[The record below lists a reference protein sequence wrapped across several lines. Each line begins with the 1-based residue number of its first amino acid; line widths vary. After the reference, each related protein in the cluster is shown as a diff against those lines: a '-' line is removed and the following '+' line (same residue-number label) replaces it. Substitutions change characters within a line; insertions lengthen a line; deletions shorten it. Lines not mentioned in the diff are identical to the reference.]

1 MSIDKGTIVL
11 SVFIIIIVQW
21 SEINY
26 KFYIVQRMYI
36 VLYVRTESLNN
47 FSCIS
52 NIFHWMSFTFM
63 VPNVQNVQ
71 ENLNLWQT
79 KWKQMELSPFISA
92 NFVHLFLVFKPTIV
106 KHCIQFFVW
115 ELIISLLL
123 DQKLKAASF
132 SFGTSEC
139 WIGIQAVSKVERKQD
154 SGLFLLRCWKGDCL
168 INCLQI
174 FASRGKNWQKTW
186 SSAAQNITTPDTTQ
200 Q

>member
-1 MSIDKGTIVL
+1 MFERKVWT
-11 SVFIIIIVQW
+11 
-21 SEINY
+21 
-26 KFYIVQRMYI
+26 
-36 VLYVRTESLNN
+36 
-47 FSCIS
+47 
-52 NIFHWMSFTFM
+52 IFHVFLIYSIEC
-63 VPNVQNVQ
+63 P
-71 ENLNLWQT
+71 LHLWFQMCKMFKKIWICDKQSGN
-79 KWKQMELSPFISA
+79 KW
-92 NFVHLFLVFKPTIV
+92 NFHHLFQRTLCTCFSFLVFKPTIV

-154 SGLFLLRCWKGDCL
+154 SGLFLLQCWKGDCL

-174 FASRGKNWQKTW
+174 FASGGKNWQKTW

>member
-1 MSIDKGTIVL
+1 MFKWKVWT
-11 SVFIIIIVQW
+11 
-21 SEINY
+21 
-26 KFYIVQRMYI
+26 
-36 VLYVRTESLNN
+36 
-47 FSCIS
+47 
-52 NIFHWMSFTFM
+52 IFHVFLIYSIEC
-63 VPNVQNVQ
+63 P
-71 ENLNLWQT
+71 LHLWFQMC
-79 KWKQMELSPFISA
+79 KMFKKIWICDKQMWKQMELSPFISA

-154 SGLFLLRCWKGDCL
+154 SGLFLLQCWKGDCL